1 MATNGSSSPRD
12 GDGLNATEASLD
24 KIKRQLASGSGRNLL
39 QGPLLKR
46 SETLRKW
53 NERWIILDPTTG
65 KMEYKIRRNDPNVK
79 GTIVFD
85 SNSTIMTSPY
95 NFHGLPK
102 YDNCIIYI
110 ATPQKKEYFLCAE
123 TPGAARAWV
132 ATLHATQLVL
142 RAHKEAV
149 NSLAGNS
156 NAKLGT
162 VSAVV
167 TAANSTAL
175 ESSKE
180 IEAAMQIARRNA
192 LGSVL
197 NKPLDAPLDDL
208 TIMKETLR
216 VKDEELQNLS
226 RDIRAR
232 DSTIKEIAEKL
243 TETADAAQSAAFAA
257 HTMDEQR
264 RLATS
269 QVDLLKKELEKLSV
283 SYTSKVREF
292 EERVMVLSREREQL
306 IKQRDSSHQEALL
319 WRSELAKA
327 RERVVILE
335 GAVVRAEE
343 KVRVKDAEAEGVIK
357 EATEKESVA
366 RKENQEL
373 LAYISILQEQ
383 LKRQEENTKQV
394 LEERVESCSGD
405 TQPLTK
411 HVHPSEENVDKA
423 CLSVSRNIPV
433 SERSVV
439 YPAPATDQSGEWNDI
454 EATEAQIADVREISA
469 DTENGN
475 GSSGFDIPV
484 FLQSNDGQQQEGSA
498 YYPDVPAFRQ
508 PDDTQPEHTTD
519 SYHQQP

>member
-1 MATNGSSSPRD
+1 MAINGSSSLRD
-12 GDGLNATEASLD
+12 EDRANTTEASLD
-24 KIKRQLASGSGRNLL
+24 KIKRQLASGSGKNLL

-53 NERWIILDPTTG
+53 NERWVILDPTTG
-65 KMEYKIRRNDPNVK
+65 RMEYKIRRNDPTVK
-79 GTIVFD
+79 GIISFD
-85 SNSTIMTSPY
+85 GNSTIMTSPY

-132 ATLHATQLVL
+132 STLHATQLVL

-149 NSLAGNS
+149 NSLSGNS
-156 NAKLGT
+156 NATLGT

-180 IEAAMQIARRNA
+180 IEAALQIARRNA
-192 LGSVL
+192 LGSVM
-197 NKPLDAPLDDL
+197 NKPPDGPLDDL

-216 VKDEELQNLS
+216 VKDEELQNLA

-232 DSTIKEIAEKL
+232 DSTIKDLTEKL
-243 TETADAAQSAAFAA
+243 TETAEAAEGAASAAY
-257 HTMDEQR
+257 TMDEQR
-264 RLATS
+264 RIATS
-269 QVDLLKKELEKLSV
+269 EVDRLKKDLEKQAAAYNL
-283 SYTSKVREF
+283 KLREY
-292 EERVMVLSREREQL
+292 EEKVMVSSKEREQL
-306 IKQRDSSHQEALL
+306 TKQRDSSHQEALL

-343 KVRVKDAEAEGVIK
+343 KVRVKDADAEIAIK
-357 EATEKESVA
+357 DAKEKETAA

-373 LAYISILQEQ
+373 LAYINVLQLQ
-383 LKRQEENTKQV
+383 IQRQEENTKQV
-394 LEERVESCSGD
+394 MEEKVESCSDAD

-411 HVHPSEENVDKA
+411 HVHPSQEY
-423 CLSVSRNIPV
+423 SRNIPV
-433 SERSVV
+433 SERSLVH
-439 YPAPATDQSGEWNDI
+439 PSPSIDQTGPIGSGEWNDI
-454 EATEAQIADVREISA
+454 EATEARIADVREIA
-469 DTENGN
+469 QDTEGN
-475 GSSGFDIPV
+475 SLDIPV
-484 FLQSNDGQQQEGSA
+484 FLQQNNGQPQEEMA
-498 YYPDVPAFRQ
+498 YHPDIETFRQ
-508 PDDTQPEHTTD
+508 PDNMESEQSMD
-519 SYHQQP
+519 SYHQP

>member
-1 MATNGSSSPRD
+1 MATNGASSMRD
-12 GDGLNATEASLD
+12 GDGANATEASLD
-24 KIKRQLASGSGRNLL
+24 KIKRQLASGSGRKLL

-53 NERWIILDPTTG
+53 NERWVILDPTTG
-65 KMEYKIRRNDPNVK
+65 RMEYKIRRNDPNVK

-156 NAKLGT
+156 NANLGT
-162 VSAVV
+162 VSALV

-180 IEAAMQIARRNA
+180 IEAAMQISRRNA
-192 LGSVL
+192 LGSVM
-197 NKPLDAPLDDL
+197 NKTPDAPLDDL

-216 VKDEELQNLS
+216 VKDEELQNLA
-226 RDIRAR
+226 RDIRVR
-232 DSTIKEIAEKL
+232 NSTIKEIAEKL
-243 TETADAAQSAAFAA
+243 TETAEAAESAASAA

-264 RLATS
+264 RIAS
-269 QVDLLKKELEKLSV
+269 SEVDRLKKELENKVV
-283 SYTSKVREF
+283 SYSMKLKDF
-292 EERVMVLSREREQL
+292 EEKVMLSSKEKEQL
-306 IKQRDSSHQEALL
+306 IMQRDSSHQEALL

-343 KVRVKDAEAEGVIK
+343 KVRVKETEAEAAIR
-357 EATEKESVA
+357 EATEKEIAA

-373 LAYISILQEQ
+373 LAYINILQLQ
-383 LKRQEENTKQV
+383 LQRQEENTKQV
-394 LEERVESCSGD
+394 MEERGESCPHGD
-405 TQPLTK
+405 TQPLTI

-423 CLSVSRNIPV
+423 CLNDSRNIPV
-433 SERSVV
+433 SDINLVHLSSS
-439 YPAPATDQSGEWNDI
+439 PSLNQTGPMNDGEWNDI
-454 EATEAQIADVREISA
+454 EATEARIADVREIA
-469 DTENGN
+469 PDTEGN
-475 GSSGFDIPV
+475 SLDIPV
-484 FLQSNDGQQQEGSA
+484 FLQPNDTQQEL
-498 YYPDVPAFRQ
+498 P
-508 PDDTQPEHTTD
+508 TD
-519 SYHQQP
+519 SYHQP

>member
-1 MATNGSSSPRD
+1 MATNGASLRD
-12 GDGLNATEASLD
+12 EDGVNATEASLD

-65 KMEYKIRRNDPNVK
+65 KMEYKIRRNDPTVK
-79 GTIVFD
+79 GTITFD

-156 NAKLGT
+156 STKLGT

-167 TAANSTAL
+167 AAANSTAL

-180 IEAAMQIARRNA
+180 IETAMQIARRNA

-197 NKPLDAPLDDL
+197 NKTPIDVPFDDL

-232 DSTIKEIAEKL
+232 DSTIKNLAEKL
-243 TETADAAQSAAFAA
+243 TETADAAQSAASAA

-264 RLATS
+264 RLAS
-269 QVDLLKKELEKLSV
+269 SEVDRLRKELEKQSI
-283 SYTSKVREF
+283 SYTSKIRDC
-292 EERVMVLSREREQL
+292 EEKMMALSKEREQL
-306 IKQRDSSHQEALL
+306 IKQRDASHQEALL
-319 WRSELAKA
+319 WRSELGKA

-343 KVRVKDAEAEGVIK
+343 KVRVKDAEVEAFIK
-357 EATEKESVA
+357 DATEKETVA
-366 RKENQEL
+366 KKENQEL
-373 LAYISILQEQ
+373 LAYINIL
-383 LKRQEENTKQV
+383 KRRQEESTKQV
-394 LEERVESCSGD
+394 D
-405 TQPLTK
+405 
-411 HVHPSEENVDKA
+411 VHPSEENVDKA
-423 CLSVSRNIPV
+423 CLSVSRNVPV
-433 SERSVV
+433 SES
-439 YPAPATDQSGEWNDI
+439 QSGEWNDI
-454 EATEAQIADVREISA
+454 EATEARIADVREITA
-469 DTENGN
+469 DTQGNGN
-475 GSSGFDIPV
+475 DIPV
-484 FLQSNDGQQQEGSA
+484 VLQTSESQH
-498 YYPDVPAFRQ
+498 
-508 PDDTQPEHTTD
+508 QPEQTND
-519 SYHQQP
+519 SYHQP